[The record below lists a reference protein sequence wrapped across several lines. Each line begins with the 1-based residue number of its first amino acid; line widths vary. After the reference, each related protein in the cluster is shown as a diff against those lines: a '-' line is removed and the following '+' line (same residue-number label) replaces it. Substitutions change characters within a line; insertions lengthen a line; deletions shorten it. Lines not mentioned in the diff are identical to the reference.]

1 MNILFK
7 SISAKLISYTT
18 YILGLALFI
27 LVPFF
32 GNSQIQTLGIPFQGV
47 AKDYAGNFV
56 NQRDIYVQLELLA
69 KDQPALILI
78 DEVHQTKTD
87 EWGLFSILIGNGRY
101 IGGKYRQL
109 SQIDWSTGNYLLSIK
124 MAIAPEAPLPN
135 WDYKQH
141 LITLG
146 STAFGVVPYA
156 MYSFAAGGVDVQFS
170 TKLDL
175 KLNST
180 DTSSML
186 SFYAKK
192 TVMTALQDSLQF
204 KLSIV
209 DTTKMLAPY
218 IKSIATFDK
227 KYIDSILNTKIT
239 VSDSG
244 NKYITVHQLNEK
256 TFDTLSLSNRID
268 NSLKYADTLSLSNR
282 INKNFQYA
290 DTLSLSNRIDFKIN
304 PTDTIHLSNRINA
317 RLIPADTI
325 HLSSQLV
332 LKEFIAN
339 KSTNINALLD
349 YTDEMYPSVKAT
361 KDYIDNQV
369 SAIGIPDASIT
380 DVKIAGGIQASKVGL
395 ANVTNHAQLYQFNG
409 LTAQIQDFGTPSNA
423 GLAPN
428 WTAVGST
435 HTLNLPMAN
444 TSSVTA
450 GLISKTEFDQFNTAY
465 TTSLNALT
473 TTGNSGL
480 ATLNGQ
486 SINVPNYTIA
496 GLSGLVNPNFILAGP
511 SSGTAGIAQYRA
523 IVSAD
528 IPNHAANTT
537 GNANTATLLQNSR
550 SINSVAFDGSAD
562 ILIKASTTNKLTFS
576 TGGLGASATENFDG
590 SASKNISYN
599 TIGAAPMIGSTLIST
614 LGTITSGIWN
624 GAVIAETV
632 GGAGTVTGLLK
643 ADGAGLVSAASAI
656 NDYQVP
662 LSFSTPLANIANTIS
677 MLQANT
683 SNAGYLSSTDWN
695 LFNGKIN
702 ATEKAVANGV
712 ATLNALGKIPTS
724 QIPAISFSSG
734 YVVSNETQMLALS
747 AAVVGSIAIRTD
759 NSKNYVLSD
768 SDPALLT
775 NWLELLM
782 PASVSSVNGYTTGS
796 IVLTSSD
803 LSEGSNLYF
812 TNARVRTAVDGFLI
826 GEGVINYNASNG
838 KISSSQSGINTNGY
852 LSSIDWNTF
861 NNKLSSFGT
870 QTANTFYAAPNGNT
884 GAPGF
889 RTIVAND
896 IPVLNQS
903 TTGNAA
909 TANLL
914 LTARNINGVSFDGSA
929 DITIPSN
936 TANAITFNNSGTGA
950 VSTTSFDGSL
960 PIHISYNSIGA
971 LPTIGANTITTLGTV
986 STGTWNAN
994 VIGSNYGGAGAIT
1007 GLLKANGSG
1016 VVAAAIVGTDFEVP
1030 LSFTAPITRTTNA
1043 ISIQTATSGNSG
1055 ILSAADWLVFNNKQA
1070 TIAAGAGISLTGGN
1084 TIQIGQS
1091 IATTSI
1097 STNTISATSINTG
1110 SMIAS
1115 STITAAGDISA
1126 KRFKLTM
1133 PATTTAAATT
1143 NLDLSTGNVFT
1154 INLGLNVTTLN
1165 LTNPALGTY
1174 LIKFVQDAT
1183 GTRDVTFPS
1192 SWKWAGGAAPNLT
1205 NTAGK
1210 LDIVTLIYDGVTYYA
1225 TIVQNF

>member
-7 SISAKLISYTT
+7 SFSAKIISYTT
-18 YILGLALFI
+18 YVLGLALFI

-56 NQRDIYVQLELLA
+56 NERDIYVQLELLA
-69 KDQPALILI
+69 KDQPAIILI

-109 SQIDWSTGNYLLSIK
+109 SQIDWSTGNYLLRIK

-146 STAFGVVPYA
+146 STAFGIVPYA

-186 SFYAKK
+186 SFYTKK
-192 TVMTALQDSLQF
+192 TVTAALQDSLQY
-204 KLSIV
+204 KLSIL

-218 IKSIATFDK
+218 LKSIATLDKKQLDSILKTTLRLSDSGK
-227 KYIDSILNTKIT
+227 KYITLS
-239 VSDSG
+239 
-244 NKYITVHQLNEK
+244 QLNEK
-256 TFDTLSLSNRID
+256 TFDTLSISNRIED
-268 NSLKYADTLSLSNR
+268 RMKYTDTLYLSNR
-282 INKNFQYA
+282 INKTYQYA
-290 DTLSLSNRIDFKIN
+290 DTLTLSDRIDKRMKY
-304 PTDTIHLSNRINA
+304 TDTMHLSNQIGLRE
-317 RLIPADTI
+317 LM
-325 HLSSQLV
+325 S
-332 LKEFIAN
+332 N
-339 KSTNINALLD
+339 KSINIATVAD

-380 DVKIAGGIQASKVGL
+380 DVKIAAGIQASKVGL

-428 WTAVGST
+428 WTAIGST

-632 GGAGTVTGLLK
+632 GGAGMVTGLLK

-662 LSFSTPLANIANTIS
+662 LSFSTPLANTANTIS

-683 SNAGYLSSTDWN
+683 SNAGYLSNTDWN

-994 VIGSNYGGAGAIT
+994 VIGSNHGGAGAIT

-1030 LSFTAPITRTTNA
+1030 LSFTAPITRTTNS

-1154 INLGLNVTTLN
+1154 INLGLNVATLN
-1165 LTNPALGTY
+1165 LTNPVLGTY

>member
-7 SISAKLISYTT
+7 SVSAKLISYTT
-18 YILGLALFI
+18 YVLGLALFI

-32 GNSQIQTLGIPFQGV
+32 GNSQIQTLGIPFQGI

-109 SQIDWSTGNYLLSIK
+109 SQIDWSTGNYLLRIK

-170 TKLDL
+170 SKLDL

-186 SFYAKK
+186 SFYTKK
-192 TVMTALQDSLQF
+192 TVTAALQDSLQY
-204 KLSIV
+204 KLSIL

-218 IKSIATFDK
+218 LKSIATLDKKQLDSILKTTLTLSDSGK
-227 KYIDSILNTKIT
+227 KYITLS
-239 VSDSG
+239 
-244 NKYITVHQLNEK
+244 QLNEK
-256 TFDTLSLSNRID
+256 TFDTLSISNRIED
-268 NSLKYADTLSLSNR
+268 RMKYTDTLSLSNR
-282 INKNFQYA
+282 INKTYQYA
-290 DTLSLSNRIDFKIN
+290 DTLTLSDRIDKRMKY
-304 PTDTIHLSNRINA
+304 TDTMHLSNQIGLRE
-317 RLIPADTI
+317 LM
-325 HLSSQLV
+325 S
-332 LKEFIAN
+332 N
-339 KSTNINALLD
+339 KSINIATVAD

-380 DVKIAGGIQASKVGL
+380 DVKIAAGIQASKVGL

-428 WTAVGST
+428 WTAIGST

-632 GGAGTVTGLLK
+632 GGAGMVTGLLK

-662 LSFSTPLANIANTIS
+662 LSFSTPLANTANTIS

-683 SNAGYLSSTDWN
+683 SNAGYLSNTDWN

-861 NNKLSSFGT
+861 NKKLSSFGT

-1030 LSFTAPITRTTNA
+1030 LSFTAPITRTTNS

-1165 LTNPALGTY
+1165 LTNPVLGTY

-1210 LDIVTLIYDGVTYYA
+1210 LDIVTLIYDGVTFYA